1 MLEVLANTIRQEEK
15 INGILIWKEEI
26 KVSLFT
32 DNTIINFEYQK
43 ELSKKKKNLRKLIS
57 NDNKGT
63 GYKINTKRPL
73 ISV

>member
-32 DNTIINFEYQK
+32 DNTIINFECQK
-43 ELSKKKKNLRKLIS
+43 ELSKKKKKTLGN
-57 NDNKGT
+57 
-63 GYKINTKRPL
+63 
-73 ISV
+73 

>member
-43 ELSKKKKNLRKLIS
+43 ELSKKKKKTLGN
-57 NDNKGT
+57 
-63 GYKINTKRPL
+63 
-73 ISV
+73 